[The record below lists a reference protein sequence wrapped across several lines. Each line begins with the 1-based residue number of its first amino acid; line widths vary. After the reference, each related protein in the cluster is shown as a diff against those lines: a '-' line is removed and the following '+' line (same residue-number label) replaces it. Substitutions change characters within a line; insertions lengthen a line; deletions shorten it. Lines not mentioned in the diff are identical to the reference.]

1 MPLPAPEPSR
11 MGFPV
16 FRCALMIIILVVFG
30 IIFKNKQLLIA
41 TNKDTCI
48 EEQNTIESEDIIETS
63 QEKISQVEEIK
74 EDLLE
79 EQEMIEA
86 SKAITS
92 IPTTLEKEDKPT
104 ITQYDNSNDTYSQ
117 NITTGT
123 IKSGTDE
130 IKVDIKQNETNIQ
143 NQETKQETV
152 KKDTPKNIKSYVRN
166 TTMENTMKEY
176 MENNPSE
183 YMQQYGF
190 TIEPD
195 SKIVNETNQFSYTE
209 YRMSAKI
216 KHKFGTIKIYAQD
229 VFLDGVY
236 QFTECFL
243 L

>member
-1 MPLPAPEPSR
+1 MYVKKITCFISI
-11 MGFPV
+11 
-16 FRCALMIIILVVFG
+16 ALMIIILVVFG

-152 KKDTPKNIKSYVRN
+152 KKYTPKNIKSYVRN

>member
-1 MPLPAPEPSR
+1 MYVKKITCFISI
-11 MGFPV
+11 
-16 FRCALMIIILVVFG
+16 ALMIIILVVFG

-216 KHKFGTIKIYAQD
+216 KHKFGTIKIEGYMINM
-229 VFLDGVY
+229 
-236 QFTECFL
+236 FT
-243 L
+243 